1 MLCAFASLP
10 LQAHQF
16 DSKRADSHAPIS
28 VMGDH
33 THAEGEMMV
42 SYRFMQMQMEGLQDN
57 KNEFSLNEFL
67 ASDNCTGPAG
77 CSYANE
83 MTMDMHMFGFM
94 YAPSNSTTLVAM
106 LNYLDNSME
115 MTMKMGGMGNMG
127 AMDTMTD
134 MGTMDTMAGMN
145 DMSAMDSMDGMAM
158 KKPMLMTMKSSGLG
172 DTKLG
177 ALQNIY
183 QTEYAKLHL
192 NLILSLPTGSID
204 EESESGMRKGKRLA
218 YMMQLGSGSYDFEPG
233 ITWNQQ
239 FESFSYGAQA
249 KAVLRLNDNKHDYR
263 LGDRFKIQSWVQVPF
278 LDHFSASARIA
289 WEQWGDI
296 DGEDKEIGQMK
307 PKNPLADPDNAGMD
321 LLSAGLGLNAVVGGG
336 HRLAAEYTLP
346 LEQKSNGLQMT
357 REESVTLAWQFAF

>member
-1 MLCAFASLP
+1 MMQLKHSSLFPLLLAFTCLP

-16 DSKRADSHAPIS
+16 DAKRADGHAPIS

-57 KNEFSLNEFL
+57 KQELSLDEFL
-67 ASDNCTGPAG
+67 ASDNCSGPAG
-77 CSYANE
+77 CSYADE

-94 YAPSNSTTLVAM
+94 YAPSNATTLVAM
-106 LNYLDNSME
+106 LNYLENSMD
-115 MTMKMGGMGNMG
+115 MTMKMGN
-127 AMDTMTD
+127 
-134 MGTMDTMAGMN
+134 MGTMNAMTG
-145 DMSAMDSMDGMAM
+145 MSAMNAMPSMEGMNMAQPM
-158 KKPMLMTMKSSGLG
+158 KMKMKSSGLG

-177 ALQNIY
+177 ALHNIY
-183 QTEYAKLHL
+183 QSENAKLHL
-192 NLILSLPTGSID
+192 NLMVSLPTGSID

-263 LGDRFKIQSWVQVPF
+263 LGDRYKIQSWVQVPF
-278 LDHFSASARIA
+278 LDHFAASARLA

-296 DGEDKEIGQMK
+296 DGEDIEIGQMK
-307 PKNPLADPDNAGMD
+307 AKNPLANPDNAGMD
-321 LLSAGLGLNAVVGGG
+321 LLSAGLGLTATVGDH
-336 HRLAAEYTLP
+336 HRIAAEYIVP
-346 LEQKSNGLQMT
+346 IDQKANGLQMT
-357 REESVTLAWQFAF
+357 REESAVIAWQWAF